1 MRIGLLTTALG
12 AVLAVSA
19 CGPAQTPSNTQAP
32 AASTAAAKSDWAGF
46 RDGFIDGWFKID
58 PANAVYQGK
67 HDYDGGLGDWS
78 AAGLK
83 RQADF
88 LHGAIDKAGAFKDLK
103 PAEAFERDYLVQV
116 AKGKLFWLED
126 ADQPHHNPSWYVGAG
141 LDPNV
146 YIARNYADAPTYQDG
161 L

>member
-12 AVLAVSA
+12 AVLALSA

-67 HDYDGGLGDWS
+67 HD
-78 AAGLK
+78 
-83 RQADF
+83 
-88 LHGAIDKAGAFKDLK
+88 
-103 PAEAFERDYLVQV
+103 
-116 AKGKLFWLED
+116 
-126 ADQPHHNPSWYVGAG
+126 
-141 LDPNV
+141 
-146 YIARNYADAPTYQDG
+146 
-161 L
+161 